1 MGESLALKNSDKIL
15 RTKTFQNIIQL
26 KERLHKYWQSLSQ
39 DTYCRD
45 LTPEKPLFRSN
56 VHLTLTYHLIHI
68 LIGRLVIFN
77 ESNIE
82 VEEALVTDWPKLR
95 KEVVDDCVKSA
106 VATIDLCQLLQ
117 EESSLSKASYTEFS
131 SCCAAVLA
139 LVAKC
144 VSDKNNK
151 LEGASKRGMELLREM
166 SIGVFST
173 SGEKRAVEGLEGAFE
188 KLNRD
193 ANKEDGGVTL
203 DEDGYLQFRNW
214 VAAQQIIPEALQLR
228 RQENQMMDLFEGPS
242 LGSQYSSMTGDNV
255 GSVLPGYADLSSLP
269 DLEGWFTEKR
279 EPPMP

>member
-1 MGESLALKNSDKIL
+1 
-15 RTKTFQNIIQL
+15 
-26 KERLHKYWQSLSQ
+26 
-39 DTYCRD
+39 
-45 LTPEKPLFRSN
+45 
-56 VHLTLTYHLIHI
+56 
-68 LIGRLVIFN
+68 
-77 ESNIE
+77 
-82 VEEALVTDWPKLR
+82 
-95 KEVVDDCVKSA
+95 
-106 VATIDLCQLLQ
+106 
-117 EESSLSKASYTEFS
+117 
-131 SCCAAVLA
+131 
-139 LVAKC
+139 
-144 VSDKNNK
+144 
-151 LEGASKRGMELLREM
+151 MELLREM